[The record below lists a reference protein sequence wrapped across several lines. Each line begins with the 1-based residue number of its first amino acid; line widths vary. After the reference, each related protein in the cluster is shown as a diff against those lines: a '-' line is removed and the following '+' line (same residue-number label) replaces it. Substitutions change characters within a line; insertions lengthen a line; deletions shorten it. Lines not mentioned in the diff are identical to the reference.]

1 MVDEVWKGEKLEP
14 KAELKAAE
22 VVNAEGVRG
31 PELRVPETMI
41 AQVHGNVFAFQTIWF
56 SRRSETEST

>member
-1 MVDEVWKGEKLEP
+1 MVDEVWKGEKLEL